1 MSSLSSTQHG
11 YGSGSLRSYLG
22 FGLGHTFRTTL
33 CGKPDRLI
41 PQSASREDD
50 CKERGSTT
58 PLGALGL
65 LSRPSSEDG
74 VDKDSSDTGCCR
86 KPALQEDLPHRCTGH
101 KSLLAVM
108 LLLFTVPDSYAT
120 LSPRAPN
127 FQYFERPKYR
137 YPYYDESGRGKLLY
151 GYGGKELFQYRS
163 YSPLEGIH

>member
-1 MSSLSSTQHG
+1 MQWRNKLKHNKNDTFAFYLTSYVKIILQQQT
-11 YGSGSLRSYLG
+11 LR
-22 FGLGHTFRTTL
+22 HERTTV
-33 CGKPDRLI
+33 K
-41 PQSASREDD
+41 
-50 CKERGSTT
+50 RGSTT
-58 PLGALGL
+58 PRGALSL

-74 VDKDSSDTGCCR
+74 VDKESSDTEAR
-86 KPALQEDLPHRCTGH
+86 LNLLPVQ
-101 KSLLAVM
+101 SLLAVM
-108 LLLFTVPDSYAT
+108 VLLVTVPDSDAT